1 MPRRRNKKIFPVL
14 IIFFIISFILTYFV
28 NKQAL
33 PLFEYYAEN
42 QGISTATAI
51 INEAVKETLGDNSY
65 DSENFVNYEKNE
77 SGEITAINIDTIKLN
92 TLKASLTYDVIKSLK
107 KIRDTPV
114 NIPFG
119 TLSGIGIFYGKGPD
133 IHINLIPEGG
143 VTSDIKTDF
152 YSSGIN
158 QTVHR
163 IYWEV
168 NTDFSVVLPNKT
180 ISFSVPCRFLLSET
194 VIVGE
199 IPKVYFQNQGE

>member
-33 PLFEYYAEN
+33 PLLEYYAEN

-51 INEAVKETLGDNSY
+51 INETVKETLGDNSY

-107 KIRDTPV
+107 K
-114 NIPFG
+114 
-119 TLSGIGIFYGKGPD
+119 
-133 IHINLIPEGG
+133 
-143 VTSDIKTDF
+143 
-152 YSSGIN
+152 
-158 QTVHR
+158 
-163 IYWEV
+163 
-168 NTDFSVVLPNKT
+168 NKRH
-180 ISFSVPCRFLLSET
+180 P
-194 VIVGE
+194 G
-199 IPKVYFQNQGE
+199 